1 MADESS
7 SSSSSGSSGSS
18 GSSDAPDSA
27 PDSDSS
33 PIPPIP
39 ESSARIGAAPVDHDV
54 PGVDVAGPSRKRGPH
69 LQRSVLQRALPRW
82 GVVLGILAMLSA
94 VYLQHPYYKGGTF
107 AIWRSVFPMM
117 VGAWAILGLPYVMAT
132 LRNYPSRK
140 LWFTDTGLLWIVITR
155 VATGTRNFHVWR
167 IKRLKNTILSLVVKS
182 FFSPLMVGFFGG
194 HVTSFT
200 NRWLIAKG
208 APKLP
213 NFPGRFSLEALQNH
227 WHAITATVSTALPSG
242 ADIGMIFQSA
252 TYTQMH
258 VRWGLDHMYDL
269 VFIVDCGFALVGYL
283 MESRWLG
290 NKTKSVEPTGFGWA
304 IALSCYPPF
313 NNVLGTYM
321 PFKDAPQIHGWA
333 TPTVDLW
340 IRGGMVF
347 LFTIYALATVAF
359 GAKFS
364 NLTNRGII
372 TRGPYRF
379 IRHPAYVTKCCAW
392 WLEHATHMTIQ
403 TALALTALCSVYGW
417 RAWTEERH
425 LSADPD
431 YRAYKKKV
439 PWVVFPRIY

>member
-7 SSSSSGSSGSS
+7 SSSSS
-18 GSSDAPDSA
+18 DAPGSGPISDSA
-27 PDSDSS
+27 PGDDESD
-33 PIPPIP
+33 IEIA
-39 ESSARIGAAPVDHDV
+39 ERIGAAPIDHDE
-54 PGVDVAGPSRKRGPH
+54 PGVDTAGPSRKRGPVMK
-69 LQRSVLQRALPRW
+69 RSLLQRALPRW

-107 AIWRSVFPMM
+107 SIWRSVFPLM
-117 VGAWAILGLPYVMAT
+117 VGAWAVLGLPYVIST
-132 LRNYPSRK
+132 LRAYPARK
-140 LWFTDTGLLWIVITR
+140 LWFTDTGLLWIVIVR
-155 VATGTRNFHVWR
+155 VATGTKNFHVWR
-167 IKRLKNTILSLVVKS
+167 IKRLKNTILSLVVKA

-200 NRWLIAKG
+200 NRWLLAKD

-213 NFPGRFSLEALQNH
+213 NYPGKFSIDALQTH
-227 WHAITATVSTALPSG
+227 WHAVSTTVAKALPTG
-242 ADIGMIFQSA
+242 ADIGMIFQGA
-252 TYTQMH
+252 TYTQPH
-258 VRWGLDHMYDL
+258 VRWGLDHMYDF
-269 VFIVDCGFALVGYL
+269 VFMIDCGFALVGYL

-321 PFKDAPQIHGWA
+321 PFKDAPAAHFGPVA
-333 TPTVDLW
+333 DLW

-347 LFTIYALATVAF
+347 LFTIYAAATVAF
-359 GAKFS
+359 GPRFS

-372 TRGPYRF
+372 TRGPYAF

-392 WLEHATHMTIQ
+392 WLEHANHMTIQ
-403 TALALTALCSVYGW
+403 TALALSALCSVYGW

-425 LSADPD
+425 LSQDPD

-439 PWVVFPRIY
+439 PWVIFPRVY